1 MDPYTSTSGK
11 PSGAIGYELGDDF
24 IIVAFP
30 KGRYKYTRLS
40 CGQRHVDAMTRLALA
55 SRGLSTYI
63 AQHDP
68 AYAYKW

>member
-1 MDPYTSTSGK
+1 MEPYSSTSGK

-24 IIVAFP
+24 ITVAFL
-30 KGRYKYTRLS
+30 KGRYKYTHRS
-40 CGQRHVDAMTRLALA
+40 CGKRHLDAMTRLALA
-55 SRGLSTYI
+55 SRGLSSYI